1 MNAAFPLAE
10 IQTRLQ
16 SEKLD
21 GWLFYQFHGCDPI
34 APRILKLPETKGI
47 ASRRWFYFVP
57 AKGEPQKLVHRI
69 ESGMLDT
76 LPGGKRIFL
85 SWRELRDGLR
95 DTLGGAKRVAMQYS
109 PENAIPYVSR
119 VDAGTIELV
128 RALGT
133 EVVSSG
139 DLVAA
144 FEASL
149 SPDGLA
155 SHEEAAK
162 HLYRIVEDAYA
173 EIGKRLAKK
182 QAVNEYDIARYIMDR
197 FESAGMA
204 SHDAPIV
211 GVGPNS
217 GNPHYEP
224 TETASAPM
232 KAGDFVLIDLWAKM
246 KRPGAIYA
254 DITWV
259 GFLGDRVPDKIAE
272 VFAIVA
278 AARDAG
284 IQRAKD
290 GLAKGERLRGCD
302 VDDAVRAVIAAKG
315 YADKFIH
322 RTGHSIGEEVHGNGA
337 NMDNLET
344 KDERRVL
351 PRSLFSIEP
360 GIYLPEFG
368 VRCEVDVYAEEKTAR
383 VTGGKPQDRVL
394 TVSV

>member
-1 MNAAFPLAE
+1 MSTFPLAE
-10 IQTRLQ
+10 VQSKLQ

-21 GWLFYQFHGCDPI
+21 GWLFYSFHGSDPI
-34 APRILKLPETKGI
+34 APRILRLPEKGGI

-57 AKGEPQKLVHRI
+57 AKGEPRRLVHRI
-69 ESGMLDT
+69 ESGMLDAV
-76 LPGGKRIFL
+76 PGSKKVYL
-85 SWRELRDGLR
+85 SWRELRDGLK
-95 DTLGGAKRVAMQYS
+95 DTLGGARRVAMQYS

-128 RALGT
+128 RAMGA

-144 FEASL
+144 FEATL
-149 SPDGLA
+149 SPEALA

-173 EIGKRLAKK
+173 EIGKRVGGGR
-182 QAVNEYDIARYIMDR
+182 AVTEWDIARYIMDR
-197 FESAGMA
+197 FEQAGMV
-204 SHDAPIV
+204 SHDQPIV
-211 GVGPNS
+211 GVGPHS
-217 GNPHYEP
+217 GDPHFEP
-224 TETASAPM
+224 TEKASTPI
-232 KAGDFVLIDLWAKM
+232 KKGDFVLIDLWAKM
-246 KRPGAIYA
+246 KRAGSVYA

-259 GFLGDRVPDKIAE
+259 GVIGDRVPDKIAE

-284 IQRAKD
+284 VKRVQD

-315 YADKFIH
+315 HADHFIH

-344 KDERRVL
+344 KDERRIL
-351 PRSLFSIEP
+351 PRTLFSIEP

-394 TVSV
+394 TVRV